1 MARVFITGAETGDL
15 SPWTHSCEASVVA
28 ARSGM
33 TGNYCLD
40 VRSSGMNSFLVK
52 RFGANMNELYFY
64 GLIRREGGST
74 YGCSMIYF
82 FADDG
87 GEANF
92 IMLDT
97 TNYYIQCLTKYSG
110 TNYVNSSPTVFA
122 VNTTYR
128 VEIYFKPST
137 GSDGRMVIKL
147 NGTTVIDFTGVTSE
161 KTHVRALGFG
171 NCRKQAFS
179 GAVFYYDDV
188 IVDDANWITADGEQP
203 HKVSGLVPTA
213 NGAVNDLDPGPPY
226 QIDDDVARWLFESA
240 DLGNDEKGNAD
251 LTAYGSPATDSSDY
265 RQGSSSVHL
274 VRASSQYFKV
284 LDSALPSNFPLK
296 GGTANRVFT
305 LCFWFKADTIPGS
318 GVYQKIFAKENYGT
332 DNCFEAYLTN
342 SKFRLLWGTS
352 ATAATTWDVF
362 TPTADKWYFVACK
375 IHGDN
380 RTWSVRVYDYDAG
393 TWTTYTGTTPS
404 AILRVSS
411 DDLHI
416 GCYRTPSDYFDGW
429 LDNMRIYPVI
439 LTDQV
444 LDLIRQNR
452 TTWELYE
459 TVSVLP
465 PNDNFFVKG
474 HTDADIQTFAM
485 SNLVGSVESVKC
497 VQLCLRNFL
506 TGAPSVNKVTP
517 VVRLSGTNYLASAA
531 QAPGM
536 AASRWECK
544 ALGN

>member
-147 NGTTVIDFTGVTSE
+147 NGTTVIDFTGVTS
-161 KTHVRALGFG
+161 K
-171 NCRKQAFS
+171 K
-179 GAVFYYDDV
+179 
-188 IVDDANWITADGEQP
+188 P
-203 HKVSGLVPTA
+203 MSGLWASATAASRLILAPSFIMTTLLWTMPTGLQRTASSRTKFPALLPTA

-226 QIDDDVARWLFESA
+226 QIDADVARWLFESA
-240 DLGNDEKGNAD
+240 DLGNDAKGNAD

-296 GGTANRVFT
+296 GGTTNRVFT
-305 LCFWFKADTIPGS
+305 SASGS
-318 GVYQKIFAKENYGT
+318 
-332 DNCFEAYLTN
+332 
-342 SKFRLLWGTS
+342 R
-352 ATAATTWDVF
+352 
-362 TPTADKWYFVACK
+362 PT
-375 IHGDN
+375 
-380 RTWSVRVYDYDAG
+380 R
-393 TWTTYTGTTPS
+393 
-404 AILRVSS
+404 
-411 DDLHI
+411 
-416 GCYRTPSDYFDGW
+416 
-429 LDNMRIYPVI
+429 
-439 LTDQV
+439 
-444 LDLIRQNR
+444 
-452 TTWELYE
+452 
-459 TVSVLP
+459 
-465 PNDNFFVKG
+465 
-474 HTDADIQTFAM
+474 
-485 SNLVGSVESVKC
+485 
-497 VQLCLRNFL
+497 FL
-506 TGAPSVNKVTP
+506 
-517 VVRLSGTNYLASAA
+517 
-531 QAPGM
+531 
-536 AASRWECK
+536 
-544 ALGN
+544 ALGSTSTSLPRRITAPTTVLRPT